1 MDGWAP
7 VPVWMRDAPTT
18 KNGGI
23 NDNDDNNNDNDDDDK
38 DA

>member
-1 MDGWAP
+1 
-7 VPVWMRDAPTT
+7 MRDAPTT

-23 NDNDDNNNDNDDDDK
+23 NDNDDNNNDIDDK